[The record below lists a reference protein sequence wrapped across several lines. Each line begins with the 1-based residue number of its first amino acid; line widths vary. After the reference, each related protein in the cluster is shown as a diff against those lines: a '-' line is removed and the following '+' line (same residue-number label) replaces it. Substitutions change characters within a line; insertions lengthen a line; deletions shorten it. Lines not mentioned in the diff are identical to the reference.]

1 MGKIYYD
8 NNARIETVLD
18 KVVAI
23 IGYGNQGRAQA
34 LNMKDSGV
42 KKIVVGTSRPE
53 AYNTVNEDGFEVYSI
68 AEASKLADIIFILIP
83 DEVAPE
89 VYENEIE
96 PNLKDG
102 DVLNF
107 SSGYNISFGHIKP
120 KSNIDVIMVA
130 PRMIGNGVRETF
142 VSGQGFPAFVV
153 VEQDA
158 SGNAHDIALGLA
170 KAIGSTKSGA
180 IEVTF
185 NDETYL
191 DLMSE
196 QAVWPLIMNVMTEVF
211 NLLISKG
218 HSPESILTEL
228 YLSKEAAIMME
239 KMADVGL
246 FKQLPMHSRTSQ
258 YGQLSRYNQVDTT
271 YIREFLEK
279 QYNNIKNGRFAEE
292 WEKVKEN
299 DLAEF
304 NELLDGAYNSPIS
317 KAEEAVKKNLSGGN
331 AEPSLA

>member
-1 MGKIYYD
+1 MKNIYYD
-8 NNARIETVLD
+8 KDANMDIVAD

-34 LNMKDSGV
+34 LNMRDSGV

-53 AYNTVNEDGFEVYSI
+53 AYNTVNKDGFEVYSI
-68 AEASKLADIIFILIP
+68 SEASRLADIIFILIP

-89 VYENEIE
+89 VFKNEIE

-107 SSGYNISFGHIKP
+107 SSGYNISYGFIKP
-120 KSNIDVIMVA
+120 KNNVDVVMVA

-142 VSGQGFPAFVV
+142 ESGQGFPAFIV
-153 VEQDA
+153 VEQD
-158 SGNAHDIALGLA
+158 STGNAHDIALGLA

-196 QAVWPLIMNVMTEVF
+196 QAVWPLIMSVVTEAF
-211 NLLISKG
+211 DLLTSKG
-218 HSPESILTEL
+218 HIPEAVLTEL
-228 YLSKEAAIMME
+228 YLSKEAAVMME

-258 YGQLSRYNQVDTT
+258 YGQLSRYNQVDKT
-271 YIREFLEK
+271 YIREFLEN
-279 QYNNIKNGRFAEE
+279 QYDSISGGSFAEE

-299 DLAEF
+299 DLAEY
-304 NELLDGAYNSPIS
+304 NELLNNAFESPIS
-317 KAEEAVKKNLSGGN
+317 LAEEEVKKNLSGAAN
-331 AEPSLA
+331 